1 MMRELEATLQEVC
14 RSLWDARTMH
24 IPCLAH
30 VVQLCVN
37 AFLNSIKATSTIN
50 ASKDTFDEAEI
61 TAATGM
67 DKGFRR
73 TLTLVSMVTHSDYKH
88 QNIVQISEI
97 KLITPLRFGP
107 LQKPFEIVQRN

>member
-1 MMRELEATLQEVC
+1 MTRELEATLQEVC
-14 RSLWDARTMH
+14 GSLWDARTMH

-37 AFLNSIKATSTIN
+37 AFLNGIKATSTIN
-50 ASKDTFDEAEI
+50 ASEDTFDEAEI

-73 TLTLVSMVTHSDYKH
+73 TLTLVSYG
-88 QNIVQISEI
+88 NA
-97 KLITPLRFGP
+97 
-107 LQKPFEIVQRN
+107 